1 MSYALIEVRTPE
13 DWAAFHDIR
22 RTELFEAR
30 GRYGVYD
37 DKHPDDVADC
47 AHPFLLKH
55 NGRPLG
61 TTRLDVRGD
70 GTGIFRLVA
79 ITADA
84 QGQGHGRVLSE
95 MVEAK
100 ARSFGIGTLYVNAA
114 DTAVGFYEKTGWT
127 HFLWDEAELVG
138 IASTCVQMRKLL

>member
-1 MSYALIEVRTPE
+1 MSYELIEVSTPE

-22 RTELFEAR
+22 RIELFEAK
-30 GRYGVYD
+30 GRFGIYD
-37 DKHPDDVADC
+37 DRHPDDAADF
-47 AHPFLLKH
+47 AHPYLLKQD
-55 NGRPLG
+55 GRPLG

-114 DTAVGFYEKTGWT
+114 ESAVGYYEKTGWT
-127 HFLWDEAELVG
+127 RFLWDQAELVG